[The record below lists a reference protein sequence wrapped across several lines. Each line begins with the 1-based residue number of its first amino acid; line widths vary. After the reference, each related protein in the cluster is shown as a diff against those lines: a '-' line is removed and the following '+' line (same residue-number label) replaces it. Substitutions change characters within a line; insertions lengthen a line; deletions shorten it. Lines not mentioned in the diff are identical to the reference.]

1 MGQSLFIR
9 YLFFITIL
17 AYVFPLNI
25 LSQKY
30 SLVSRSEYDIPD
42 TSAAVDKHAL
52 YGGMGYGS
60 NMIYLGSTMSQD
72 QSYGFA
78 ALSYG
83 FKGEFFAGI
92 SSVHLSGM
100 KPYRAFDIGSLN
112 YSHVFNS
119 WFDISAGI
127 YGYKVADSLKDTLF
141 GDFLYG
147 DISLGIDWKLI
158 YSKFSAGTLLS
169 DDNLTYFQ
177 FRNSRYF
184 STPEFF
190 RKKVSVSFDPYVNIL
205 MGTLLKSELI
215 TETSVSV
222 TPVYRRR
229 GMTAS
234 SDTATTSY
242 TYTDYSK
249 VFRMMEVDL
258 GLPVAINTN
267 FMTLEAEA
275 SYVFPVHDDP
285 SYPAPKGFVF
295 LLSCYFKFF

>member
-1 MGQSLFIR
+1 MRQTAFIR
-9 YLFFITIL
+9 HIFIFIVL
-17 AYVFPLNI
+17 VHVFSLNL

-30 SLVSRSEYDIPD
+30 SLISRPDTDTPD
-42 TSAAVDKHAL
+42 TSAEIEKHAL
-52 YGGMGYGS
+52 YGGTGYGS

-72 QSYGFA
+72 QPYGYA
-78 ALSYG
+78 SLSYG
-83 FKGEFFAGI
+83 FKGEFFATV
-92 SSVHLSGM
+92 SSVHLSGIE
-100 KPYRAFDIGSLN
+100 PYRAFDIGSLS

-127 YGYKVADSLKDTLF
+127 YGYKVAGSLKDTLF

-147 DISLGIDWKLI
+147 DITLGLDWKLI

-169 DDNLTYFQ
+169 DDNLAYFQ
-177 FRNSRYF
+177 LRNSRYF

-190 RKKVSVSFDPYVNIL
+190 RKKVYISFDPYVNLL

-215 TETSVSV
+215 TETSLSV

-229 GMTAS
+229 GMTS
-234 SDTATTSY
+234 GPDTTSTSY

-249 VFRMMEVDL
+249 VFRLMEVDI

-275 SYVFPVHDDP
+275 SYIFPVHDDP

-295 LLSCYFKFF
+295 LLSCYLKIF